1 MATFN
6 LDSPTGIRAP
16 VDLINLHC
24 WLTAELG
31 SIAKTPVGQVIEL
44 VIDNLDDFVQFPSRA
59 LLLWD
64 GCDRIRPEGKR
75 HKYHKYPDEIR
86 ATAKA
91 QEVTLDS
98 RPNGPAIAAFLLAGG
113 RRPQRLGSS
122 NAWSVHHLY
131 SGKFPYL
138 GRDQTTHAAKLGR
151 HFTQSAGL
159 IAAQPIADAIC
170 DEFPCFSWFL
180 RAEAFVRFGYDP
192 DGVFSDK
199 PDDYG
204 FAAGFRPSII
214 HRYTGS

>member
-6 LDSPTGIRAP
+6 LDSPTGIRSP
-16 VDLINLHC
+16 VDLSNLQG

-31 SIAKTPVGQVIEL
+31 SIVRTPVGRVVEL
-44 VIDNLDDFVQFPSRA
+44 VSENLDDFIQFPSRA

-64 GCDRIRPEGKR
+64 GCDRVPPEGKR
-75 HKYHKYPDEIR
+75 QKYHKYPDEIR
-86 ATAKA
+86 EVAKA
-91 QEVTLDS
+91 QGVTLDS

-138 GRDQTTHAAKLGR
+138 GRDKTTHAAKLGR

-180 RAEAFVRFGYDP
+180 RAEAFIRFGYDP
-192 DGVFSDK
+192 DGVFSASQDA
-199 PDDYG
+199 YG
-204 FAAGFRPSII
+204 FTAGFESSVVF
-214 HRYTGS
+214 T